1 MEDPPNQRSISNLN
15 NYLMNIFKLTY
26 PNKDTALADLKA
38 KGILIEVDGIDG
50 EKHEAYGN
58 GVQAVVEIGLII
70 LEQGTYDEEGNVI
83 TEPIYADGYHYD
95 VMSSE
100 LYDFGDN
107 LVEPKNPKHAF
118 AGHAI
123 TEEFPYEPQFLGDEA

>member
-1 MEDPPNQRSISNLN
+1 
-15 NYLMNIFKLTY
+15 MNVFKLTY
-26 PNKDTALADLKA
+26 ENKEQATADLKA
-38 KGILIEVDGIDG
+38 KGILIEVEFNG

-58 GVQAVVEIGLII
+58 GVQAVVEIGLIMVTPPVMDGMEI
-70 LEQGTYDEEGNVI
+70 VTPPV
-83 TEPIYADGYHYD
+83 YADGYHYD

-100 LYDFGDN
+100 LYDFGVN

-123 TEEFPYEPQFLGDEA
+123 TEEFPYEPTISAEV

>member
-1 MEDPPNQRSISNLN
+1 MENSPYKYSTRTTYNFIT
-15 NYLMNIFKLTY
+15 MENIFKLSYTD
-26 PNKDTALADLKA
+26 KAAAVADLYA
-38 KGILIEVDGIDG
+38 KNILIEVDGIDG

-70 LEQGTYDEEGNVI
+70 LEQGTYDEDGNVI

-100 LYDFGDN
+100 LYDFGAN

-118 AGHAI
+118 AGHAT
-123 TEEFPYEPQFLGDEA
+123 TEEFPYEPIV

>member
-1 MEDPPNQRSISNLN
+1 
-15 NYLMNIFKLTY
+15 MNIFKLTY
-26 PNKDTALADLKA
+26 ENKEAAVADLIA
-38 KGILIEVDGIDG
+38 KNIYINTDEELS
-50 EKHEAYGN
+50 YGN

-70 LEQGTYDEEGNVI
+70 LEQGTYDEDYNEL
-83 TEPIYADGYHYD
+83 TPPIYADGYHYD

-100 LYDFGDN
+100 LYDFGAN

-118 AGHAI
+118 AGHAV

>member
-1 MEDPPNQRSISNLN
+1 ME
-15 NYLMNIFKLTY
+15 NIYKLTY
-26 PNKDTALADLKA
+26 SDKATALADLKA
-38 KGILIEVDGIDG
+38 KGILVEVDGIDG

-100 LYDFGDN
+100 LYDFAAN

-123 TEEFPYEPQFLGDEA
+123 TEEFPYEPIV